1 MADAGR
7 SATAILL
14 HISAGD
20 CQATLFGAEAVGDIL
35 EIMQRFQF
43 SLTRLLV
50 AMTLFAVAS
59 VCLGHGW
66 PIALWIVGIALG
78 TLLKNPEA
86 GFWIA
91 VLLTPF
97 VLWLY

>member
-1 MADAGR
+1 
-7 SATAILL
+7 
-14 HISAGD
+14 
-20 CQATLFGAEAVGDIL
+20 
-35 EIMQRFQF
+35 
-43 SLTRLLV
+43 
-50 AMTLFAVAS
+50 MTLFAVAS